1 MKYKFFTISI
11 LIIFFGYGQKKSTL
25 LETDSDNKIKWAEY
39 YSVNKNYQKTIN
51 YFSKIEDSLSPS
63 NRRLYS
69 NALKNMNRLKEASI
83 IMDPLLQSDF
93 ATVSDYYEYIYLI
106 PENKK

>member
-11 LIIFFGYGQKKSTL
+11 LIIFFGYGQKKSTI

-51 YFSKIEDSLSPS
+51 YFI
-63 NRRLYS
+63 N
-69 NALKNMNRLKEASI
+69 
-83 IMDPLLQSDF
+83 
-93 ATVSDYYEYIYLI
+93 T
-106 PENKK
+106 